1 MKLRFSPLKNKIK
14 PNSFQVYLLMKA
26 FQDGIA
32 ETLSHSLNQGW
43 APGVKAGPTQGS
55 LGAYNEWLEGVEP
68 GTPSFKGW

>member
-32 ETLSHSLNQGW
+32 ETLSHSLNQG
-43 APGVKAGPTQGS
+43 
-55 LGAYNEWLEGVEP
+55 
-68 GTPSFKGW
+68 